1 MQCRDDRDAK
11 AMQQRQDVRAILAA
25 EQSVFVLN
33 DADIHPALV
42 DELSC
47 LQIGIVVVLMDDKP
61 DLGRIAVLASG
72 LVDGH
77 NKAFRCIMRSEEH
90 TSELQSLMRI
100 SYAVFCLKK

>member
-1 MQCRDDRDAK
+1 
-11 AMQQRQDVRAILAA
+11 MQQRQDVRAILAA

-77 NKAFRCIMRSEEH
+77 NKAFRCIMAGGQRIKQVFGKRTRSEEH
-90 TSELQSLMRI
+90 TYELKSLMRI
-100 SYAVFCLKK
+100 SYSVF